1 MDVIVAALQGGVVPG
16 EDLVEGAALFVLALF
31 LRVVKPYEHG
41 LRAGS
46 HLDGLLFGKSEW
58 W

>member
-1 MDVIVAALQGGVVPG
+1 MAALQGGVVPG